1 MMYLWKKDMV
11 SFMKDA
17 SEYGRFHAILAEKMR
32 PFLPEGAHLC
42 DAGCG
47 LGYLS
52 LALAPFCS
60 RVTAVDRSDD
70 ALRVLRENLRRY
82 GTENVRIVCSPIAE
96 AVPERPY
103 DAMVFCSFGRI
114 DEILRVSAQQCCGT
128 VLIAKKV
135 RTAPR
140 FGVQGRRL
148 HHESAEQARA
158 ALTARGIPFEMQLH
172 KIPLGQPFRTVDD
185 AVRFFALYN
194 PGCEIDR
201 AWVEERLTR
210 TAREDFPYYLPEQGR
225 VALLALR
232 AEDIPHE
239 GGKAC
244 IF

>member
-17 SEYGRFHAILAEKMR
+17 SEYGRFHAILAEKLR
-32 PFLPEGAHLC
+32 PFLPEGAQLC

-47 LGYLS
+47 LGYLT
-52 LALAPFCS
+52 LALAPLC
-60 RVTAVDRSDD
+60 RQVTAVDVSSA
-70 ALRVLRENLRRY
+70 ALDVLRQNLQKR
-82 GTENVRIVCSPIAE
+82 GITNVEVCCRAIAD
-96 AVPERPY
+96 ATPARPY
-103 DAMVFCSFGRI
+103 DAMVFCSFGQI
-114 DEILRVSAQQCCGT
+114 DEILRVSAQQCRGT

-172 KIPLGQPFRTVDD
+172 NIPLGQPFRTVDD

-210 TAREDFPYYLPEQGR
+210 TEREDFPYYLPEQGR

-232 AEDIPHE
+232 AEDIPR
-239 GGKAC
+239 
-244 IF
+244 